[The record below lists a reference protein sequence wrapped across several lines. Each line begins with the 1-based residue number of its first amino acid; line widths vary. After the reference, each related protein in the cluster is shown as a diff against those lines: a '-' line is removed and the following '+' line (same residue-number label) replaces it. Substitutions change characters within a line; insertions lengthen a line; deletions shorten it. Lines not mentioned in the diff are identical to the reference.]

1 MDSLPVRNDLQ
12 GGSHGT
18 WWKRGLLLIVVV
30 AVVASAV
37 AVVPGFLSSPDTG
50 SELTHTITRGDLI
63 VSVIEQGTLESSN
76 NTEITCKVRGSSTVT
91 WVIEGGSIVQRG
103 DELVRLDTKLIEE
116 KLSLTKTNTFVAKSM
131 LERTRA
137 DAEKAE
143 IAIEAYE
150 KGRYLELVQGLEQ
163 QSEVAERN
171 LRVAEKMQ
179 AYSNTLFQQG
189 YVTELEVEANA
200 FTVEQ
205 AKLELEV
212 NQTQLKVLK
221 EYTRKMR
228 METMQGD
235 VKATNTKLQ
244 SDEAAL
250 RMEESRKNRTIQ
262 ELKDCV
268 ITAERS
274 GLVIYPTAE
283 AWKEA
288 PDISQGVT
296 VRKDQVLLLMPDMS
310 KMQVKVGIHE
320 SIIDRVKPGLTA
332 RITMPDQTLEAK
344 VTKVASVTRPA
355 GWWTG
360 NVVKYDTIIELP
372 SAEGLKP
379 GMSAEVEV
387 IMARHEDVITIPIA
401 AVVSTDEGDFCWVR
415 TAAGTKR
422 RVLKLGDT
430 NDISIV
436 VDGGVKEGDEVIL
449 NPLVH
454 VKEAQDEALKTIDS
468 TLDDRLDDTVD
479 AESGSE

>member
-1 MDSLPVRNDLQ
+1 MSTDILPEIQTPARPQTPTEVEPVSLRNEVQ
-12 GGSHGT
+12 PASRNK
-18 WWKRGLLLIVVV
+18 WWKRSLLLIVCV
-30 AVVASAV
+30 AAAVSAV
-37 AVVPGFLSSPDTG
+37 AIVPGFLSTPDVG

-76 NTEITCKVRGSSTVT
+76 NSEIICKVRGFSTVT
-91 WVIEGGSIVQRG
+91 WVIEGGTIVERG

-116 KLSLTKTNTFVAKSM
+116 QLSLTKTNTFVAKSM

-150 KGRYLELVQGLEQ
+150 KGGYRVELERLEQ
-163 QSEVAERN
+163 LSEVAERN

-200 FTVEQ
+200 FSLQQ

-212 NQTQLKVLK
+212 NQTELKVLK
-221 EYTRKMR
+221 DYTRKMR
-228 METMQGD
+228 METMHGD

-250 RMEESRKNRTIQ
+250 RMEESRKNRAIQ

-288 PDISQGVT
+288 PDIS
-296 VRKDQVLLLMPDMS
+296 
-310 KMQVKVGIHE
+310 
-320 SIIDRVKPGLTA
+320 
-332 RITMPDQTLEAK
+332 
-344 VTKVASVTRPA
+344 
-355 GWWTG
+355 
-360 NVVKYDTIIELP
+360 
-372 SAEGLKP
+372 
-379 GMSAEVEV
+379 
-387 IMARHEDVITIPIA
+387 
-401 AVVSTDEGDFCWVR
+401 
-415 TAAGTKR
+415 
-422 RVLKLGDT
+422 
-430 NDISIV
+430 
-436 VDGGVKEGDEVIL
+436 
-449 NPLVH
+449 
-454 VKEAQDEALKTIDS
+454 
-468 TLDDRLDDTVD
+468 
-479 AESGSE
+479 

>member
-1 MDSLPVRNDLQ
+1 MRNDRQ
-12 GGSHGT
+12 RAARGK
-18 WWKRGLLLIVVV
+18 WWKRGLLLIVLV

-37 AVVPGFLSSPDTG
+37 AVVPGFFSSPDTG
-50 SELTHTITRGDLI
+50 PELTHTITRGDLV

-76 NTEITCKVRGSSTVT
+76 NTEILCKVRGFSTVT
-91 WVIEGGSIVQRG
+91 WVVEGGTIVQPG

-116 KLSLTKTNTFVAKSM
+116 QLSLTKTNTFVAKST

-143 IAIEAYE
+143 IAIDAYE
-150 KGRYLELVQGLEQ
+150 KGIYRSELQRLEQ
-163 QSEVAERN
+163 EAEVAERN

-200 FTVEQ
+200 YSLER

-212 NQTQLKVLK
+212 NQTELKVLK

-235 VKATNTKLQ
+235 VKAANTKLQ

-250 RMEESRKNRTIQ
+250 RMEESRKNRAMQ
-262 ELKDCV
+262 ELKDCL

-283 AWKEA
+283 AWKQA

-320 SIIDRVKPGLTA
+320 SMIDRVKPGLTA
-332 RITMPDQTLEAK
+332 RITMPDQTLEAN
-344 VTKVASVTRPA
+344 VTTVASVTRPA

-401 AVVSTDEGDFCWVR
+401 AVVSTEEGDFCWVR
-415 TAAGTKR
+415 TADGTMR
-422 RVLKLGDT
+422 RVLTLGDT
-430 NDISIV
+430 DDVSIV
-436 VDGGVKEGDEVIL
+436 VDEGVKEGDEVIL
-449 NPLVH
+449 NPLVYI
-454 VKEAQDEALKTIDS
+454 KEAQDEALKTIDS
-468 TLDDRLDDTVD
+468 TLDGGLDDTVD